1 MEEND
6 LPNLISLS
14 VFEFVLIMACS
25 IIAISL
31 FVFITGII
39 LGLIGGVKY
48 TKKKLKNNVP
58 KNDTCTSEEDIMK
71 HSTNAIYEEV
81 ELKENVSI
89 NLSQNIAYGH
99 IQSNLNI

>member
-31 FVFITGII
+31 FV
-39 LGLIGGVKY
+39 Y
-48 TKKKLKNNVP
+48 
-58 KNDTCTSEEDIMK
+58 IM
-71 HSTNAIYEEV
+71 
-81 ELKENVSI
+81 ELFWDSLVVSSI
-89 NLSQNIAYGH
+89 PRRN
-99 IQSNLNI
+99 